1 MLSSVRLAKYLG
13 KIPLPKGVFFGT
25 LHVRDARFHV
35 LKTPMIITWLGQ
47 SCFKLQ
53 TQSGAAGNAT
63 VLIDPYS
70 NDIGIR
76 LPKVTADFVLVTH
89 DHDDHNNVAAVSG
102 TPYVAASP
110 GEYEVR
116 GVFAHGIAA
125 YHDASEG
132 KERGLITMFR
142 IEAEGMTLAHLGDL
156 GQPKLTDEQFE
167 QLNGVDIL
175 FIPVGGVYTIDAKAA
190 VDIITQ
196 LEPRIVIPMHYSIPG
211 LDPKLGLDG
220 VEKFIKQ
227 MGVTSNGHEDKLKIV
242 KKDLPQEETKVYIL
256 KPAA

>member
-1 MLSSVRLAKYLG
+1 
-13 KIPLPKGVFFGT
+13 
-25 LHVRDARFHV
+25 
-35 LKTPMIITWLGQ
+35 MIITWLGQ

-53 TQSGAAGNAT
+53 TQNAT
-63 VLIDPYS
+63 VLIDPYTKE
-70 NDIGIR
+70 IGIR

-89 DHDDHNNVAAVSG
+89 DHYDHNNVADVSG
-102 TPYVAASP
+102 SPYVASTP

-116 GVFAHGIAA
+116 GVFAHGISAF
-125 YHDASEG
+125 HDATEG
-132 KERGLITMFR
+132 KDRGAITMYR

-175 FIPVGGVYTIDAKAA
+175 FIPVGGIYTIDAKAA

-196 LEPRIVIPMHYSIPG
+196 LEPRVVIPMHYKIPG
-211 LDPKLGLDG
+211 LNPKLGLDG

-227 MGVTSNGHEDKLKIV
+227 MGLTTNGREDKLKIV
-242 KKDLPQEETKVYIL
+242 KKDLPQEETKVIL
-256 KPAA
+256 LNPAA